1 MIIVIALKELKS
13 MFASPLAWVVLAFV
27 QGFLANIFLK
37 QVDTFMIIQA
47 QLARTANA
55 PGLTEL
61 TIVPLF
67 GAAQMVLLMSIP
79 LLTMRLISEEKRN
92 QTMALLVSAP
102 ISMTQIIM
110 GKFLAMVAFLCLILS
125 LIAGMSLSLLAGGS
139 IDMGLIF
146 ANLFGLLLLGMAF
159 SSIGIFI
166 SCLTTHPVVAAVMTL
181 AIFMG
186 FWVIGLA
193 ASDPNSWLNWVSISK
208 RFEGFMD
215 GYIALPDVTFF
226 VVVITLFIF
235 FSIRKLDSERL
246 SA

>member
-1 MIIVIALKELKS
+1 
-13 MFASPLAWVVLAFV
+13 
-27 QGFLANIFLK
+27 
-37 QVDTFMIIQA
+37 
-47 QLARTANA
+47 
-55 PGLTEL
+55 
-61 TIVPLF
+61 
-67 GAAQMVLLMSIP
+67 
-79 LLTMRLISEEKRN
+79 MRLISEEKRN

-110 GKFLAMVAFLCLILS
+110 GKFLAMVVFLCLILS

>member
-61 TIVPLF
+61 TIVPMF

-110 GKFLAMVAFLCLILS
+110 GKFLAMVAFLCLILFTYS
-125 LIAGMSLSLLAGGS
+125 RHVT
-139 IDMGLIF
+139 
-146 ANLFGLLLLGMAF
+146 
-159 SSIGIFI
+159 
-166 SCLTTHPVVAAVMTL
+166 LTTRGRLYRHGTNFCKFVRPLT
-181 AIFMG
+181 IRDG
-186 FWVIGLA
+186 FFLYRNIHFLFNHTSCCCSSND
-193 ASDPNSWLNWVSISK
+193 ASYFHGVL
-208 RFEGFMD
+208 
-215 GYIALPDVTFF
+215 GYRARGVRPKQLV
-226 VVVITLFIF
+226 
-235 FSIRKLDSERL
+235 KLGIDF
-246 SA
+246 

>member
-1 MIIVIALKELKS
+1 MITVIALKELRS

-27 QGFLANIFLK
+27 QIILANIFIE
-37 QVDTFMIIQA
+37 QVDTFMIVQA
-47 QLARTANA
+47 QLARTPNA

-61 TIVPLF
+61 AIVPMF

-102 ISMTQIIM
+102 ISMMQIIV
-110 GKFLAMVAFLCLILS
+110 GKFVAMTVFLCLILT
-125 LIAGMSLSLLAGGS
+125 LIAAMSLSLLFGGA
-139 IDMGLIF
+139 IDIGLII
-146 ANLFGLLLLGMAF
+146 ANLCGLLLLGMAY
-159 SSIGIFI
+159 SSIGIFV

-181 AIFMG
+181 AVFMG

-193 ASDPNSWLNWVSISK
+193 ASDPSSWLNWVSISK

-215 GYIALPDVTFF
+215 GYISLPDVTFF
-226 VVVITLFIF
+226 LVVITLFIF
-235 FSIRKLDSERL
+235 LSVRKLDSERL
-246 SA
+246 SS

>member
-1 MIIVIALKELKS
+1 MIFVIALKELRS

-27 QGFLANIFLK
+27 QVILAIVF
-37 QVDTFMIIQA
+37 VDKVNNFMIIQA
-47 QLARTANA
+47 QLARTPNA

-61 TIVPLF
+61 AIVPMF

-102 ISMTQIIM
+102 ISMTQIIV
-110 GKFLAMVAFLCLILS
+110 GKFAAMVAFLCLILT
-125 LIAGMSLSLLAGGS
+125 LIAVMSLSLLAGGA
-139 IDMGLIF
+139 IDLGLIA
-146 ANLFGLLLLGMAF
+146 ANLLGLLLLGMAF

-166 SCLTTHPVVAAVMTL
+166 SCLTMNPVVAAVMTL
-181 AIFMG
+181 AVFMG

-193 ASDPNSWLNWVSISK
+193 ASDPGSWLNWVSISK
-208 RFEGFMD
+208 RFEGFLD
-215 GYIALPDVTFF
+215 GYVSLPDVTFF
-226 VVVITLFIF
+226 LIVITLFIF
-235 FSIRKLDSERL
+235 LSIRKLDSERL

>member
-1 MIIVIALKELKS
+1 MIATIALKELRS
-13 MFASPLAWVVLAFV
+13 MFASPLAWILLAFI
-27 QGFLANIFLK
+27 QGFLANIFLD
-37 QVDTFMIIQA
+37 QVNTFMIVQG

-61 TIVPLF
+61 AIVPMF

-92 QTMALLVSAP
+92 QTIALLVSAP
-102 ISMTQIIM
+102 ISMTQIIV
-110 GKFLAMVAFLCLILS
+110 GKFVAMVAFLFLVLMLITFMSVSLLSGGELDLGLIL
-125 LIAGMSLSLLAGGS
+125 
-139 IDMGLIF
+139 

-166 SCLTTHPVVAAVMTL
+166 SCLTTHPVVAAVLTL
-181 AIFMG
+181 AVFLG

-193 ASDPNSWLNWVSISK
+193 ASNPDSWLNFISILK

-215 GYIALPDVTFF
+215 GYIALQDVTFF
-226 VVVITLFIF
+226 VVTTGLFIAL
-235 FSIRKLDSERL
+235 SIRKLDSERL
-246 SA
+246 SS

>member
-1 MIIVIALKELKS
+1 MIIVIALKELRS

-27 QGFLANIFLK
+27 QGFLANVFLK

-47 QLARTANA
+47 QLARTPNA

-61 TIVPLF
+61 AIVPMF

-92 QTMALLVSAP
+92 QTMTLLVSAP
-102 ISMTQIIM
+102 ISMTQIII
-110 GKFLAMVAFLCLILS
+110 GKFAAMVAFLCLILS
-125 LIAGMSLSLLAGGS
+125 LIATMSFSLLAGGA
-139 IDMGLIF
+139 IDMGLIA
-146 ANLFGLLLLGMAF
+146 ANLLGLLLLGMSF

-166 SCLTTHPVVAAVMTL
+166 SCLTMHPVVAAVMTL
-181 AIFMG
+181 AVFMG

-193 ASDPNSWLNWVSISK
+193 ASDPGSWLNWVSISK
-208 RFEGFMD
+208 RFEGFLD
-215 GYIALPDVTFF
+215 AYVSLPDVTFF
-226 VVVITLFIF
+226 LAVITLFIF
-235 FSIRKLDSERL
+235 LSIRKLDSERL